1 MGSLSKLINMI
12 SLIFSVLAF
21 CLLISTPVESGIAS
35 PRSACPPKPPT
46 MKPFD
51 ATEYLGNWYQISG
64 LPAFFQ
70 PAGTSCV
77 RATYG
82 AKDDGT
88 VSVRNVAVKPD
99 GETFT
104 QICGYAETP
113 NPEEPGALLVH
124 FPFAPSGDY
133 WLLDTDY
140 ENYASVYA
148 CQDILGLIKF
158 EFAWILVRDPSNV
171 SAEMMNK
178 ALDAYKKNNIE
189 TETFEP
195 IKQTDCTY
203 VDPSGAEPCTS

>member
-1 MGSLSKLINMI
+1 MGFSLSKSINMI

-21 CLLISTPVESGIAS
+21 CLLISTPVESGVAS
-35 PRSACPPKPPT
+35 PRSACPPRPPT

-51 ATEYLGNWYQISG
+51 ATKYLGDWYQISG

-104 QICGYAETP
+104 QICGYAEQTDP
-113 NPEEPGALLVH
+113 NEPGSLLVH
-124 FPFAPSGDY
+124 FGGFYPAGDY
-133 WLLDTDY
+133 WVPDTDY
-140 ENYASVYA
+140 DNYASVYA
-148 CQDILGLIKF
+148 CQSILGLFKF
-158 EFAWILVRDPSNV
+158 EYAWILVRDPNNV
-171 SAEMMNK
+171 SDETRNK
-178 ALDAYKKNNIE
+178 ALEAFTRNNID
-189 TETFEP
+189 TSAFEEW
-195 IKQTDCTY
+195 KQDGCTY
-203 VDPSGAEPCTS
+203 